1 MERRGGSGQKLYLAD
16 REGERGDMPG
26 YTPTPEYLRLQEVYG
41 DWFHA
46 NSGTHLDGR
55 IGDDKMWQGW
65 WHDLA
70 FMPSQRYDAP
80 SGEFGQRF
88 VVALVG
94 DLQGVQERLCN
105 LEWCIVFQTV
115 ILQLVQNV
123 TASQAIR

>member
-1 MERRGGSGQKLYLAD
+1 
-16 REGERGDMPG
+16 MPG
-26 YTPTPEYLRLQEVYG
+26 YSPTPEDLRLQEVYRE
-41 DWFHA
+41 WVHA
-46 NSGTHLDGR
+46 NPRTPLDDE
-55 IGDDKMWQGW
+55 IGDDKTWQGW

-70 FMPSQRYDAP
+70 FMSSQRYDAP

-115 ILQLVQNV
+115 ILQLVQHV

>member
-1 MERRGGSGQKLYLAD
+1 MDRQGGSGQKLYLAD

-65 WHDLA
+65 WCDLA
-70 FMPSQRYDAP
+70 IIPSRHYDAP
-80 SGEFGQRF
+80 NGKVRRRF
-88 VVALVG
+88 VMALVG
-94 DLQGVQERLCN
+94 ELHGVRDILWNSERF
-105 LEWCIVFQTV
+105 IVFQVV
-115 ILQLVQNV
+115 ILK
-123 TASQAIR
+123 QA